1 MARVELLDGAL
12 LVSSHL
18 VLTDAVVL
26 NASMTELEDAV
37 RIEDTDTEELDNSRR
52 SHRPGGGCG

>member
-1 MARVELLDGAL
+1 VELLDGAL

-37 RIEDTDTEELDNSRR
+37 RIEDTDTEELGNSRR